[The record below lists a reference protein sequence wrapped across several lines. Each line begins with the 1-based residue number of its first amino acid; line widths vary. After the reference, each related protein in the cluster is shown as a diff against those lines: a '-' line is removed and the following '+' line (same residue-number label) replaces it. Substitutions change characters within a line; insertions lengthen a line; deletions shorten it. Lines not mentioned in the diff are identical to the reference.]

1 MRSLFRFL
9 AKNYFFLLFVVL
21 ETICLGM
28 VVKYNNYQ
36 KVKFLNSSN
45 AFIAKTYEIFN
56 TFSGFFHLQQVNTEL
71 AAENASLKNELE
83 KLAAREAK
91 EGLDSI
97 AIDSVTYA
105 FIPAKVINNSV
116 NKQNN
121 YITLNK
127 GRKDGVRTDMGIIG
141 PDGIVGIITNISD
154 HYSTGP
160 TLLNK
165 KWKVSAKI
173 KKNNYFGSLVW
184 DGINFQHAKLNEIP
198 FHVDPA
204 VGDTIVTSGYSSY
217 FPEGTMIGQIES
229 FDHGS
234 GDNFYDITV
243 VLSTNF
249 MTLSHVEII
258 KNYYANELIN
268 LQKQNTDD

>member
-9 AKNYFFLLFVVL
+9 AKNYFFFLFVIL
-21 ETICLGM
+21 ETICFGM
-28 VVKYNNYQ
+28 VVRYNNYQ
-36 KVKFLNSSN
+36 KVEFLNSSN
-45 AFIAKTYEIFN
+45 AFIARIYETFN

-71 AAENASLKNELE
+71 ATENARLKNELE
-83 KLAAREAK
+83 KLAVFK
-91 EGLDSI
+91 TTKGLDSI

-127 GRKDGVRTDMGIIG
+127 GKKDGVRPDMGIVG
-141 PDGIVGIITNISD
+141 PDGIVGIITNVSD

-165 KWKVSAKI
+165 KWKISAKI

-184 DGINFQHAKLNEIP
+184 DGINFQQAKLNEIP

-204 VGDTIVTSGYSSY
+204 IGDTIVSSGYSSY
-217 FPEGTMIGQIES
+217 FPVGTMIGQIIR

-234 GDNFYDITV
+234 GDNFYDITIA
-243 VLSTNF
+243 LSTNF